1 MLGYWSCFV
10 NSTFFS
16 PNNYQALLNLMAT
29 READMKQ
36 AVKLGQNLVLNADSS
51 SPEVSSLRQEVKEIP
66 DRFDELKNQLTEQ
79 QAELEKIIRDS
90 TVFQHNIR
98 ELELWVTEVSESTA
112 MQEPISTNPK
122 VVHKRLELTEV
133 SDTWPLEGFGILVA
147 NIRFFSFVFCGMST
161 IVRM

>member
-1 MLGYWSCFV
+1 
-10 NSTFFS
+10 
-16 PNNYQALLNLMAT
+16 
-29 READMKQ
+29 MKQ
-36 AVKLGQNLVLNADSS
+36 AVKLGQNLVLNADTS

-79 QAELEKIIRDS
+79 QAQLKSIIRDS
-90 TVFQHNIR
+90 TEFQQHIR

-133 SDTWPLEGFGILVA
+133 SVTCPKEPTWFLLMKPKKSILVLISA
-147 NIRFFSFVFCGMST
+147 VLHCISRVDSSIKFVP
-161 IVRM
+161 

>member
-1 MLGYWSCFV
+1 MVIGAVSLTVIS
-10 NSTFFS
+10 SL
-16 PNNYQALLNLMAT
+16 QALLNLMAS

-98 ELELWVTEVSESTA
+98 EIELWVTEVSESTA

-133 SDTWPLEGFGILVA
+133 SDTWSLEQFGFLLS
-147 NIRFFSFVFCGMST
+147 NIRFFIFVFFAMST
-161 IVRM
+161 TVRM